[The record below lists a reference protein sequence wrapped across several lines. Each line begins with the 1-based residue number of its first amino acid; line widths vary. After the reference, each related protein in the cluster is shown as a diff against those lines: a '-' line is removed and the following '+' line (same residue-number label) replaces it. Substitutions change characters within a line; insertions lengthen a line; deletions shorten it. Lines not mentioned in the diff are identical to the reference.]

1 MKEKFYRHNNELS
14 CSDNYMMSM
23 PASFRD
29 PSGFMFLYEGGLYRQ
44 INVIYQDHYQLLME
58 SGLYKKMVEQGYL
71 IPHEEVDGP
80 IADVSSAWRIIKPKP
95 VTFVSYPYEWCF
107 SQLKDAALLTLDIQ
121 LAALN
126 YDMCLKD
133 ASAYNI
139 QFNQGLPVMIDTLSF
154 EKYVEGR
161 PWTAYRQFC
170 QHFLATLS
178 LMSKK
183 DVRLNKLLLAY
194 IDGIP
199 LDLASSL
206 LPRSSWLNIGLLI
219 HLHIHALTQK
229 KYSATGSI
237 NSDNKK
243 ESRPV
248 RKAALVE
255 ILKGLRRTVAKLE
268 CRFEST
274 EWGNYY
280 AATNYSDAATQAKQA
295 LVRQFLEK
303 AQPADVWDLGGNT
316 GVYSRIATSM
326 GIPTICF
333 DIDPVAVDF
342 NYQQVRHNHETLLLP
357 LLLDLTNPSPGLGW
371 EGRER
376 DSFAKKGPVDC
387 VMALALIH
395 HLAISNNLPFD
406 KIASF
411 LCKLCQYLII
421 EFVPKED
428 SQVQRLLSSREDIFV
443 QYDQSRFELTFSKY
457 FEIICQEQIKN
468 SHRILYLMKKKTACI
483 KK

>member
-1 MKEKFYRHNNELS
+1 MSNNELS
-14 CSDNYMMSM
+14 GSKHHIMSLL
-23 PASFRD
+23 ASFRD
-29 PSGFMFLYEGGLYRQ
+29 PSGFMFEQQGILYRQ
-44 INVIYQDHYQLLME
+44 INSIYQENYDLLM
-58 SGLYKKMVEQGYL
+58 SGGLYTRLVEEDL
-71 IPHEEVDGP
+71 LVRHHEVNDIEYPRRDTYKVICP
-80 IADVSSAWRIIKPKP
+80 ERIRHI
-95 VTFVSYPYEWCF
+95 SYPYEWCF
-107 SQLKDAALLTLDIQ
+107 SQLKEAALLTLDIELIA
-121 LAALN
+121 LAYN
-126 YDMCLKD
+126 MTLKD
-133 ASAYNI
+133 ASGYNI
-139 QFNQGLPVMIDTLSF
+139 QFQQGRPVMIDTLSF

-170 QHFLATLS
+170 QHFLATIA

-206 LPRSSWLNIGLLI
+206 LPRSSWFNAGLLI

-229 KYSATGSI
+229 KYSATGSTT
-237 NSDNKK
+237 SDHKK
-243 ESRPV
+243 ENRPV
-248 RKAALVE
+248 RKVALVE

-268 CRFEST
+268 CRFEGT

-295 LVRQFLEK
+295 LVHQFLEK

-316 GVYSRIATSM
+316 GVYSRIATAM

-333 DIDPVAVDF
+333 DIDPAAVDF
-342 NYQQVRHNHETLLLP
+342 NYQQVRHNNETLLLP

-371 EGRER
+371 EGCER
-376 DSFAKKGPVDC
+376 DSFARRGPVDC

-411 LCKLCQYLII
+411 LGKLCRYLII

-428 SQVQRLLSSREDIFV
+428 SQVQRLLSSREDIFA
-443 QYDQSRFELTFSKY
+443 QYDQSSFELTFLKY
-457 FEIICQEQIKN
+457 FEIICQEQIMN

-483 KK
+483 NQ